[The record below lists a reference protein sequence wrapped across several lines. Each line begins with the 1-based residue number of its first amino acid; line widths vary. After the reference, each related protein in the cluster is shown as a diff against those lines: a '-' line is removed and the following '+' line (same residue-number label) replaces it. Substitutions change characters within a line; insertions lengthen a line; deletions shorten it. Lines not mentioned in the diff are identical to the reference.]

1 MTAASPTPIKP
12 TQPPI
17 AVNGSRP
24 ASYIGHVVSN
34 GTNFNLPVQTV
45 GVNVRTNLTNVNLKP
60 QPSRAM
66 PWTTAQRNSQAV
78 AIAQSLSPHMHA
90 QSDSPGVHASCWP
103 DSDRF
108 AFVTSAADGKRD
120 GRDKLGR
127 GDSDTFT
134 ISNPTSFLYFLHS
147 RVVAMIYSEFEEH
160 MDRNTFAVL
169 SG

>member
-1 MTAASPTPIKP
+1 MAP
-12 TQPPI
+12 
-17 AVNGSRP
+17 RP

-34 GTNFNLPVQTV
+34 GTNFNLPVQSV
-45 GVNVRTNLTNVNLKP
+45 GVNVRTNLTNVNLKL
-60 QPSRAM
+60 QPSTLTGNALD
-66 PWTTAQRNSQAV
+66 NSSTKFASRSHRS
-78 AIAQSLSPHMHA
+78 IALSAHA
-90 QSDSPGVHASCWP
+90 CSQSDSPGVHPSCWP

-169 SG
+169 SGTVRPGNPV